1 LGRLTEVAFAFSTAM
16 YTAIL
21 TPGFFLAAL
30 CTGLMG
36 FSIQRGA
43 TCTVAAM
50 DEIVHQRRFGRLLAM
65 LEASLWVAG
74 GLLLASLLGLTP
86 LMPHGYA
93 LSWPIF
99 AGAALLG
106 LGAFVNRG
114 CVFGAIARLG
124 SGEWS
129 YLATPVGFFLGCLAF
144 EALQL
149 FPPPAISAAASPVW
163 HGAGA
168 SLALFAVFLAW
179 RLQRALRGPRTAAW
193 WTPRAATVTIG
204 IAFVAML
211 VLVGESWAY
220 TEVLA
225 EMARGV
231 SMPLAWR
238 VLLLLAL
245 FGGALAGGV
254 TAGRF
259 RHGPLAPALLARCCV
274 GGFLMGFGSLMI
286 PGSNDGL
293 ILLGMPLLWPH
304 AWLAF
309 LTMCA
314 SVGAALLLQA
324 RRA

>member
-1 LGRLTEVAFAFSTAM
+1 MPAD
-16 YTAIL
+16 IL
-21 TPGFFLAAL
+21 TPSFLLAAL
-30 CTGLMG
+30 CAGAMG

-50 DEIVHQRRFGRLLAM
+50 DEIVGQRRCGRLLNM
-65 LEASLWVAG
+65 LEASMWVTA
-74 GLLLASLLGLTP
+74 GLLLASMFGLTP
-86 LMPHGYA
+86 LMPRGFA

-144 EALQL
+144 QALSMY
-149 FPPPAISAAASPVW
+149 PPPEKMAMTSPVFAMAAW
-163 HGAGA
+163 
-168 SLALFAVFLAW
+168 SLAGFAAFLAW
-179 RLQRALRGPRTAAW
+179 RLARALRRPRGAGL
-193 WTPRAATVTIG
+193 WTPAAATVTIG

-211 VLVGESWAY
+211 VLVGDSWAY

-225 EMARGV
+225 EMSRGM
-231 SMPLAWR
+231 SMQLAWR
-238 VLLLLAL
+238 IVLLLAL
-245 FGGALAGGV
+245 FGGALLGGL

-259 RHGPLAPALLARCCV
+259 RHARLAPALLLRCCV

-314 SVGAALLLQA
+314 TVGGALLVQSKL
-324 RRA
+324 R